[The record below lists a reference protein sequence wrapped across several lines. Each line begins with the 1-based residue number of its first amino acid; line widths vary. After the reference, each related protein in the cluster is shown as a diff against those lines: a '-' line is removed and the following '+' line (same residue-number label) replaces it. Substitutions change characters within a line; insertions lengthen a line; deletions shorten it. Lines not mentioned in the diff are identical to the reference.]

1 MNNSY
6 SKYINIWLLSL
17 ATIIL
22 IMIAVGGLTRL
33 TGSGLSMVDWDP
45 IMGIVPP
52 LSQADWDFLFS
63 QYQLFPEYQIKNFGM
78 TLKEFKFIFWWE
90 YGHRVLGRFIGIL
103 FIVPFIFFF
112 LKKCFSKK
120 LIILLSKFCSL
131 VKSPPYQ

>member
-52 LSQADWDFLFS
+52 LSQDDWDFLFS

-78 TLKEFKFIFWWE
+78 TLNEFKFIFWWE
-90 YGHRVLGRFIGIL
+90 YGHRVLGRLIGVL
-103 FIVPFIFFF
+103 FIVHH
-112 LKKCFSKK
+112 LCVAS
-120 LIILLSKFCSL
+120 
-131 VKSPPYQ
+131 

>member
-33 TGSGLSMVDWDP
+33 TESGLSMVDWDP
-45 IMGIVPP
+45 IMGIIPP
-52 LSQADWDFLFS
+52 LSQTDWNYLFT
-63 QYQLFPEYQIKNFGM
+63 QYQLFPEYQIKNLGM
-78 TLKEFKFIFWWE
+78 TLNEFKFIFWWE

-103 FIVPFIFFF
+103 FIIPFVFFF
-112 LKKCFSKK
+112 ITTAESASHSISFFFEKERVLQ
-120 LIILLSKFCSL
+120 
-131 VKSPPYQ
+131 V